1 MRMLMRCF
9 IVSCAAM
16 ALASGSASAAQMG
29 DDARYTLDDYKVT
42 TAGDLYDVCTVDK
55 GHAQHF
61 EAQSFCYGFLAGGKA
76 YHDTVAAA
84 KDFRA
89 IVCPPPNA
97 TRAEAVTIFVK
108 YIDAH
113 PEARQGPP
121 MDTLIRALATR
132 WPCK

>member
-1 MRMLMRCF
+1 MLMRSF
-9 IVSCAAM
+9 FVSFAAM
-16 ALASGSASAAQMG
+16 ALACGGAAAAQKG
-29 DDARYTLDDYKVT
+29 DDKAYTLEDYKVT
-42 TAGDLYDVCTVDK
+42 TAGDLYDICTVDES
-55 GHAQHF
+55 HANRY

-76 YHDTVAAA
+76 YHDTVATAA
-84 KDFRA
+84 DFRA

-97 TRAEAVTIFVK
+97 TRAEAITIFVG

-132 WPCK
+132 WHCK